1 MAHPA
6 QGASTAL
13 VPVFTGTLAGI
24 ETLLCNARDLHAFLQ
39 VGKKFPDWIKL
50 RIEQYGFVEGED
62 FTVCFPNLG
71 SKTRGGHN
79 STDYHLSLDM
89 AKELSMVE
97 NNAQGR
103 LARRYFIAMEKQALG
118 LPAPAAAP
126 VKRAIRSRDDLS
138 FTRRDEQ
145 GRLINWSVAH
155 GQDDDWGA
163 AFAQGAAF
171 FAEVAQLAEF
181 DEAEAC
187 KAIQTALS
195 GPAFDHAQQGG
206 FSGAWGQECG
216 FAEAVARA
224 AIAGLRALREG
235 DVAPFE
241 PHASRGRA
249 MPPNALPKPR
259 KPKALPAPSV
269 RTIQ

>member
-1 MAHPA
+1 MAHTA
-6 QGASTAL
+6 QSASTAL

-39 VGKKFPDWIKL
+39 VGTKFPDWIAR
-50 RIEQYGFVEGED
+50 RIQEYGFAEGED
-62 FTVCFPNLG
+62 FEVTVLKIGKRSNVTQ
-71 SKTRGGHN
+71 K
-79 STDYHLSLDM
+79 DYHLTLDM